1 MSQPRRIVLAALLG
15 CLAGVVIATA
25 TFLLSREA
33 GQDKGI
39 PTGDARL
46 LAEVMGLIQDDY
58 VDKTDD
64 HTLMS
69 NAIRGMVGELDPH
82 SAFMDRDEFEDLKIA
97 TEGNYSGIGVE
108 VTAEDGVLT
117 VIAPLDDSPAARA
130 GIRPGDAIL
139 AIDGQLLR
147 SEPLDDAIKRIR
159 GEPGTVVKLG
169 IGREPL
175 PKPLELTI
183 ERAVVSV
190 HSVRF
195 DMLEPG
201 YGYLR
206 ISQFSETT
214 GPDTLAAI
222 RALEDEAGGEL
233 RGLVLDLRNNPGGL
247 LDEAVAV
254 ADRFLPGNLPIV
266 RTRGRNG
273 SGASEERSRERDT
286 EPAYPLVVLVN
297 AGSASASEIV
307 AGALQD
313 HRRAL
318 VMGSQTFGKGSVQT
332 VIELADG
339 SGLKLTIARY
349 YTPSGRSIQEKGITP
364 DLLLPEEGEAV
375 REKDLERHFKAEPVA
390 AAVAP
395 AVAAALPATV
405 PAWSVT
411 AGVKD
416 AALRTAL
423 DYLHRA
429 GSGPARVRT
438 AR

>member
-15 CLAGVVIATA
+15 CLAGVVIAAA
-25 TFLLSREA
+25 TFWLSREA
-33 GQDKGI
+33 AQEQGI

-46 LAEVMGLIQDDY
+46 LAEVMGLIHEDY

-108 VTAEDGVLT
+108 VTAEDGVLI

-130 GIRPGDAIL
+130 GIRPGDTIL
-139 AIDGQLLR
+139 AIDDQLLR
-147 SEPLDDAIKRIR
+147 GEPLDQAIKRIR
-159 GEPGTVVKLG
+159 GEPGTVVQLG

-175 PKPLELTI
+175 PNPLELTI

-222 RALEDEAGGEL
+222 RALEQEAGGEL
-233 RGLVLDLRNNPGGL
+233 RGLVLDLRNNPGGV
-247 LDEAVAV
+247 LDAAVEVSDAFLEDGTIVTAEGRSAGSRFRMEALEGDLSRGA
-254 ADRFLPGNLPIV
+254 PI
-266 RTRGRNG
+266 
-273 SGASEERSRERDT
+273 A
-286 EPAYPLVVLVN
+286 VLVN
-297 AGSASASEIV
+297 GGSASAAEIV
-307 AGALQD
+307 AGALRD
-313 HRRAL
+313 NGRAKL
-318 VMGSQTFGKGSVQT
+318 LGQKTFGKGSVQT
-332 VIELADG
+332 VLPLEDG
-339 SGLKLTIARY
+339 QALKLTTSRY
-349 YTPSGRSIQEKGITP
+349 FTPSGISIHERGIEP
-364 DLLLPEEGEAV
+364 DVPLPEPDATAAGIVDAGERDPEV
-375 REKDLERHFKAEPVA
+375 H
-390 AAVAP
+390 AAVAWLKTGKTQLVS
-395 AVAAALPATV
+395 AE
-405 PAWSVT
+405 
-411 AGVKD
+411 
-416 AALRTAL
+416 
-423 DYLHRA
+423 
-429 GSGPARVRT
+429 
-438 AR
+438 